1 MRPLRRSGEQA
12 VRVQLRY
19 CDLRVGP
26 VYLIGDLRTFVAL
39 PYAAPSREAGHRTW
53 PSGRRALP
61 VTMRCYRPAVI
72 AAPRG
77 PAGRRARVR
86 LRGPASSTA
95 SARPSGRHHSSC
107 DDGRERTMSMLAGS
121 VYAVTSVCKGVTDT
135 SRRHGQN
142 TLGMSLFAC
151 CRNDG
156 SRWTTRRQ
164 ERHDRAS
171 NKPLQKPGAR
181 AARPGC

>member
-1 MRPLRRSGEQA
+1 M
-12 VRVQLRY
+12 
-19 CDLRVGP
+19 
-26 VYLIGDLRTFVAL
+26 YLIGDLRTLVPI
-39 PYAAPSREAGHRTW
+39 PYAAPSQEAGHRTW
-53 PSGRRALP
+53 PSGRRAHGHYALLP
-61 VTMRCYRPAVI
+61 AGGDRR
-72 AAPRG
+72 APW
-77 PAGRRARVR
+77 ASGRRARLR

-135 SRRHGQN
+135 SRRHGEN
-142 TLGMSLFAC
+142 TLGAWLFAC
-151 CRNDG
+151 CRNGG
-156 SRWTTRRQ
+156 SRWTTRMHRAGH
-164 ERHDRAS
+164 ERPS